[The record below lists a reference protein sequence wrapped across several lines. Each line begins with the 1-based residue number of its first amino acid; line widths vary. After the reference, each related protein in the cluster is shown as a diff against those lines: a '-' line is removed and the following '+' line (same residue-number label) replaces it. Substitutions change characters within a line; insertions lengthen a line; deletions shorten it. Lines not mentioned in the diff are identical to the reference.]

1 MLTSLKK
8 NHYLIRELV
17 SRDVRSRYVGSLLG
31 IFWSVL
37 NPLVQLILYT
47 VVFGIILKIRFGEDV
62 STGSFAEF
70 LFCALLPWVAI
81 QESTVRSAVGFIEHS
96 NLIKKMH
103 FPLETIPS
111 SLVFSAAIHQLAG
124 TSVFLIVLL
133 ARGSLEFQYFA
144 LVVPLFA
151 VQIVMMLGLAMLI
164 SALNV
169 FFRDVAQVI
178 GVAFMLL
185 FWMTPIVYP
194 KAKAEGAFQL
204 ILDLNPLTHMVEW
217 YRFAFFG
224 SPEVSLPGLAYW
236 VAFSL
241 MIFVI
246 GRTVLTRTRRELVD
260 LL

>member
-1 MLTSLKK
+1 MLTTLKK
-8 NHYLIRELV
+8 NQYLIRELV

-47 VVFGIILKIRFGEDV
+47 IVFGIILQIRFGENV
-62 STGSFAEF
+62 STGRFAEF
-70 LFCALLPWVAI
+70 LFCALLPWIAL
-81 QESTVRSAVGFIEHS
+81 QESTVRSAAGFIEHS
-96 NLIKKMH
+96 NLIKKMR
-103 FPLETIPS
+103 FPLETIPI
-111 SLVFSAAIHQLAG
+111 SLVLSAAIHQLIG
-124 TSVFLIVLL
+124 TAVFLVVLV
-133 ARGSLEFQYFA
+133 ARGSLEFQYFG

-151 VQIVMMLGLAMLI
+151 VQIVMMLGLSMVI

-185 FWMTPIVYP
+185 FWLTPIVYP
-194 KAKAEGAFQL
+194 KAKAEGVFEL
-204 ILDLNPLTHMVEW
+204 VLNLNPLTHMVEW

-224 SPEVSLPGLAYW
+224 SPGVSVSGLAYW
-236 VAFSL
+236 TAFSL
-241 MIFVI
+241 VLLLM
-246 GRTVLTRTRRELVD
+246 GRTVLNRTRRELVD